1 MPLNALV
8 FHFRT
13 SVERMATGNKHLFG
27 QVGVRRKKRDA
38 QLITDARHSP
48 LENWHHRRR
57 VYVWLQLSRI
67 PVLVLAGIVMWLTHN
82 LAVSVIIAFISVPL
96 PWIAVLIAIQPGEG
110 ATESHKVYKPGL
122 AREQRKAAARAEL
135 GGSTR
140 AELGSGAATNGDTG
154 NTVEKCPDSLDHPDS
169 PGYIDYDEITPP
181 PSQGDD

>member
-1 MPLNALV
+1 M
-8 FHFRT
+8 
-13 SVERMATGNKHLFG
+13 
-27 QVGVRRKKRDA
+27 
-38 QLITDARHSP
+38 
-48 LENWHHRRR
+48 
-57 VYVWLQLSRI
+57 
-67 PVLVLAGIVMWLTHN
+67 LAGIVMWLTHN

-96 PWIAVLIAIQPGEG
+96 PWIAVLIANQPGEG

-140 AELGSGAATNGDTG
+140 AELGSGAATSGDTG